1 MIKFVGQHW
10 YDFGGL
16 LLLAIVSFLI
26 FNHESLSQLRVILLI
41 SFISLLLHE
50 LEEYRFPGSF
60 PHMINTVMFHSDTP
74 DRFPLNTKT
83 AFIIN
88 VCLGWSIYILAILFA
103 DNALWIA
110 ISSLMVSLGNIFAH
124 TFLFNIKG
132 KTFYNSG
139 MVTALLLFV
148 PIIIYFLFYI
158 HQNNIVHTTD
168 YIIGILLGILFNYFG
183 ILKLIDLLKNKNT
196 QYIFKTS

>member
-1 MIKFVGQHW
+1 
-10 YDFGGL
+10 
-16 LLLAIVSFLI
+16 
-26 FNHESLSQLRVILLI
+26 
-41 SFISLLLHE
+41 
-50 LEEYRFPGSF
+50 
-60 PHMINTVMFHSDTP
+60 MINTVMFHSDTP